1 MKKALLFLS
10 IFSIIL
16 MVSCTSKTA
25 EKVQQPI
32 ADTTGLSAFQEWKY
46 QHELKEA
53 SAYMQEQN
61 TVVAQPAPVVKKK
74 PAVKK
79 PKPVVT
85 TPAPE
90 QTEEDN
96 STVNETP
103 AQDESGS
110 MNTETTNEA
119 KKKGISNT
127 AKGTVI
133 GAVSGAVLG
142 AVINKKN
149 RVVGG
154 ILGGVLGGGVGF
166 GIGKKI
172 DKNQGR

>member
-16 MVSCTSKTA
+16 MVSCTSKTSD
-25 EKVQQPI
+25 KVQQPV

-46 QHELKEA
+46 QNELKEA
-53 SAYMQEQN
+53 AEYMQEN
-61 TVVAQPAPVVKKK
+61 TAVATPAPVVKKK
-74 PAVKK
+74 AVVKK

-90 QTEEDN
+90 QTEQDN

-103 AQDESGS
+103 AQEESGT

-149 RVVGG
+149 RVAGG
-154 ILGGVLGGGVGF
+154 VIGGVLGGGIGY
-166 GIGKKI
+166 GIGRSQDKK
-172 DKNQGR
+172 DGRY